1 MLFIVSIYDTES
13 YIEKKRKE
21 RRKEQWQK
29 RRCLKEMFD
38 FLNGIIEQNIDIP
51 VAAVQS
57 TPKTRKNT
65 KTA

>member
-1 MLFIVSIYDTES
+1 MENVLLNKCKGSQYFNDNLNEKWQDT
-13 YIEKKRKE
+13 
-21 RRKEQWQK
+21 
-29 RRCLKEMFD
+29 MFD